1 MDNTITITR
10 QTAERLIERLADWLE
25 YVDNLDYET
34 RADIIALDELIRA
47 TDGEEILE
55 AIQQRNREQVQRL
68 NKEWQERKAAEEAA
82 NNGN

>member
-1 MDNTITITR
+1 MENTITITR
-10 QTAERLIERLADWLE
+10 ETAERCIARLADWLE
-25 YVDNLDYET
+25 YIDGLDYET

-82 NNGN
+82 KQ

>member
-1 MDNTITITR
+1 MENKITITR

-25 YVDNLDYET
+25 YIDNLDYET

-82 NNGN
+82 KNGN

>member
-1 MDNTITITR
+1 MENTITITR
-10 QTAERLIERLADWLE
+10 ETAERCIARLADWLE
-25 YVDNLDYET
+25 YIDNLDYET

-82 NNGN
+82 KQ